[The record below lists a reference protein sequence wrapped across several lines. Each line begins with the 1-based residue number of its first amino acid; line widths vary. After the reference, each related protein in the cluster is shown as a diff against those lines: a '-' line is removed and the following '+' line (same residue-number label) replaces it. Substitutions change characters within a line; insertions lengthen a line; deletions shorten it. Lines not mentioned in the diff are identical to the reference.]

1 MCILVFELDDVWDS
15 NGCVYIF
22 CRPGSEGEETF
33 PSPLAPPLAPSLGPS
48 QEFSHVGK
56 HTHENSF
63 RIEKTYTWDEKWLY
77 ICPAGLYVF

>member
-1 MCILVFELDDVWDS
+1 MCILGFELDDVWDS

-56 HTHENSF
+56 HTHENAF
-63 RIEKTYTWDEKWLY
+63 LIGRPIFGMKNGY
-77 ICPAGLYVF
+77 IFVLQVCMSP